1 MIDSWFKYDLTN
13 IYGQHTAAVF
23 IDESGDAQ
31 FLLKTIEG
39 EYTIHQANSELEELH
54 VKYLIE
60 KAQPSNERFLFI
72 PVQKRMSS
80 NLSGN
85 IARPADAWRSVTFKT
100 TSRTRSTRP

>member
-1 MIDSWFKYDLTN
+1 MIDLWFKNDLRD
-13 IYGQHTAAVF
+13 IYASHSVAVF

-60 KAQPSNERFLFI
+60 KAQPSNERFL
-72 PVQKRMSS
+72 V
-80 NLSGN
+80 
-85 IARPADAWRSVTFKT
+85 
-100 TSRTRSTRP
+100 